1 MGYGGYA
8 STRNLAQ
15 LISNAMYS
23 PKSHKKA
30 RTGSVQIRSSNN
42 RLQLVFSF
50 CGKRHFV
57 STGLGDSP
65 FNRKQAQDKA
75 LEVERDIA
83 YGEFDPN
90 NLDKYK
96 ALAALTTVDPT
107 PTNSNE
113 GLELPEIWNRYREVR
128 SPKKSASTIRMYGW
142 VANHISRC
150 PYKLLTEA
158 QAIFDWLHAN
168 VPADSTKRVLTQLSA
183 SCKWAKK
190 SGLIGGNPFQ
200 GMASEIKLEK
210 PDGEEEEEINPFT
223 REERDRIVAAF
234 KADRYYKRYAPLV
247 EFLFF
252 TGCRPSEALALQ
264 WKHIGR
270 QEITFRRVFIYNGKK
285 FLIQEGL
292 KTQKLRKFTINAQ
305 LAEIITSIKPENFDP
320 EALVFPSP
328 EGKHIDWHNF
338 TARAWKK
345 VLGSL
350 SQDIILPG
358 GEVQPG
364 IEYRNPYQMRH
375 TFCSLCREQDIPSIQ
390 LAKWVGNSA
399 EMIDRV
405 YAKPV
410 SRISVP
416 IL

>member
-1 MGYGGYA
+1 
-8 STRNLAQ
+8 
-15 LISNAMYS
+15 MYS

-42 RLQLVFSF
+42 RLQLVFTF
-50 CGKRHFV
+50 DGKRHFL
-57 STGLGDSP
+57 STGLRDNP

-83 YGEFDPN
+83 YGEFDPG

-96 ALAALTTVDPT
+96 ALVALATVDPT
-107 PTNSNE
+107 PITPND
-113 GLELPEIWNRYREVR
+113 GLDLPEIWNRYREVR

-158 QAIFDWLHAN
+158 QAVFDWLNAN

-190 SGLIGGNPFQ
+190 SGLIDSNPFE
-200 GMASEIKLEK
+200 GMAAEIQLEK
-210 PDGEEEEEINPFT
+210 PEGEEEEEIHPFT
-223 REERDRIVAAF
+223 REERDRIIAAF
-234 KADRYYKRYAPLV
+234 KVNRYYKRYAPLV

-264 WKHIGR
+264 WKHLGR
-270 QEITFRRVFIYNGKK
+270 QVIVFQRVLIYDGKK
-285 FLIQEGL
+285 LVIQDGL

-305 LAEIITSIKPENFDP
+305 LAEIIDVIKAENCDP
-320 EALVFPSP
+320 ESLVFPNL
-328 EGKHIDWHNF
+328 EGKFIDWHNF
-338 TARAWKK
+338 TTRAWKK
-345 VLGSL
+345 ILASL
-350 SQDIILPG
+350 SQDTLLPN
-358 GEVQPG
+358 GELLPG

-375 TFCSLCREQDIPSIQ
+375 TFCSLCREEDIPSIQ
-390 LAKWVGNSA
+390 LAKWVGNSP

-410 SRISVP
+410 NRIPVP